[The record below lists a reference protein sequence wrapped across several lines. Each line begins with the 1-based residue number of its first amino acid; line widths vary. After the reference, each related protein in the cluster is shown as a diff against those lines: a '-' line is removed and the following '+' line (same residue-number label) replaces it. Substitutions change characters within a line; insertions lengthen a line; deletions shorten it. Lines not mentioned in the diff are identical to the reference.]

1 MSVLYSTVVTVQGSA
16 SFPALYAAVIGSNV
30 GAFFTPL
37 GALAGIVWVSLLK
50 QHKVEFSFARFV
62 IFGTVISIPTLL
74 ASLLGL
80 SIII

>member
-16 SFPALYAAVIGSNV
+16 SLPALYAAVIGSNV

-50 QHKVEFSFARFV
+50 QHKVSFSFARFV
-62 IFGTVISIPTLL
+62 IFGAIISIPTLL

-80 SIII
+80 AIVM